1 MMRFRKLCGECAVTR
16 AEAVEA
22 IVVECL
28 AQGVTQP
35 EQIAYVLATAE
46 HETGGTML
54 PNIEAG
60 YLKNPLRYLRKLR
73 YYPYYGRG
81 LAHLTW
87 RGNYLKYER
96 LLGLPLVAN
105 PDLALRFDVA
115 AFILVHGMRTGE
127 FTGKKLSDYING
139 LHVDLINARRI
150 VNGVRRGQRLPD
162 KAEHIA
168 NLARHWLPSV
178 RLRIED
184 LDRHA
189 VEA

>member
-1 MMRFRKLCGECAVTR
+1 MTK

-22 IVVECL
+22 IVAECL
-28 AQGVTQP
+28 AQGVTRP

-46 HETGGTML
+46 HETGGGML

-87 RGNYLKYER
+87 LGNYQKYQD

-115 AFILVHGMRTGE
+115 VFILVHGMRTGG

-139 LHVDLINARRI
+139 SHVDLVNARRI

-162 KAEHIA
+162 KATHIA
-168 NLARHWLPSV
+168 NLARRWLQSV

-184 LDRHA
+184 IERHA